1 MQVPVLPFWWIK
13 IDNFLSEYIEYMN
26 SVQHFPVF
34 VSLSLSHR
42 CMEAGES
49 ITPEIK
55 KVIEEEEKTQE
66 CNWLTFWNPMNYF
79 ADV

>member
-1 MQVPVLPFWWIK
+1 
-13 IDNFLSEYIEYMN
+13 
-26 SVQHFPVF
+26 
-34 VSLSLSHR
+34 
-42 CMEAGES
+42 MEAGES

-66 CNWLTFWNPMNYF
+66 CNWLTFWNQMNYF